1 MLPAFQTH
9 WCVAIKDMYFLE
21 KNLNFYKKTKC
32 DGDPLNFFKNVVSGK
47 LTTLQWKAIYSRI
60 CGQYKLDLIGIFKR
74 KKG

>member
-9 WCVAIKDMYFLE
+9 WCVAIKDMHFLE

-32 DGDPLNFFKNVVSGK
+32 DSDPLNFFKNVVSGK

-60 CGQYKLDLIGIFKR
+60 CRQHKLDLIYVF
-74 KKG
+74 